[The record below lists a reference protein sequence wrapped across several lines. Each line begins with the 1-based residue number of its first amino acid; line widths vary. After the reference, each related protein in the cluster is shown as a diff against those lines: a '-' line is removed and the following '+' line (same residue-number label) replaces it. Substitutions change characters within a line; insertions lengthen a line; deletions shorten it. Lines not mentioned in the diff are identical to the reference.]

1 MSIKT
6 RVGSLV
12 KVINQA
18 KKKNAADAY
27 HSVLLKEEGHIQ
39 SYLFTSI
46 ELDVAR
52 HRARK
57 NIEDTL
63 QQSFISK
70 IID

>member
-6 RVGSLV
+6 RVGSIV

-18 KKKNAADAY
+18 KKKNANDSY
-27 HSVLLKEEGHIQ
+27 YSVLLKEDGHVQ
-39 SYLFTSI
+39 PYLFTNI

-57 NIEDTL
+57 NVEDVL
-63 QQSFISK
+63 KQSFVSK

>member
-18 KKKNAADAY
+18 KKKNAADTY
-27 HSVLLKEEGHIQ
+27 HSVLLKEDGRIL

-46 ELDVAR
+46 ELEVAKS
-52 HRARK
+52 RARK
-57 NIEDTL
+57 NVEDSVE
-63 QQSFISK
+63 QSLISK